1 MKNLHYNLPCDIMS
15 AEMRI
20 RVPTKCRKTSKKA
33 KETFSVTINFGIFN
47 LSFFLITKLLS
58 LEVKVFKGSKTKNL
72 TAKNMF

>member
-1 MKNLHYNLPCDIMS
+1 MKNLHCIFPCDIMF
-15 AEMRI
+15 AELGYLPSVVKLR
-20 RVPTKCRKTSKKA
+20 KKA
-33 KETFSVTINFGIFN
+33 KETFSETINFGIFN